1 MKLDQKKRKGAP
13 DDPMET
19 FDMVNRHTEKLLRQA
34 ASRRRPPEGRASGG
48 KPSGGKLSGGKPSGG
63 RPTGGKP
70 SGGKPSGGKKR
81 RPSGDRP
88 ARPGTGPQGGSP
100 GTRRAPGQKPVK
112 ARRRKVSREDVIHQN
127 VRKHAIRH
135 KKNYILYYL
144 LLAILLLGVGL
155 VLSLTVFFKI
165 ERFRVEAA
173 GIPEEALIE
182 AAGIH
187 VGDNLFRIS
196 TDRAARSIVSQF
208 ITLDGAKVS
217 RRLPDTV
224 VIETEPAQLLAVVRY
239 GSQYYSV
246 SKGSRVIG
254 VSEERPEAPGVP
266 VVVGC
271 DFSDVELG
279 DYLSDMDVERNKLTV
294 LSGVMAA
301 IEENTLKNV
310 GYVDVSNI
318 AFIKLYYEDRLEI
331 KMGNLTDFSYELG
344 RVKQLIREKVPENG
358 FGVIDATLHNGV
370 YYYRDT
376 GEIVLPLDG
385 KDRSQTSSGGT
396 AGYDMPG
403 DGLPEGEQGE

>member
-1 MKLDQKKRKGAP
+1 MKLDQKKRKAAP

-34 ASRRRPPEGRASGG
+34 ASGRRPPEGKAAGG
-48 KPSGGKLSGGKPSGG
+48 KPP
-63 RPTGGKP
+63 
-70 SGGKPSGGKKR
+70 GGKKR
-81 RPSGDRP
+81 RPSGDKP
-88 ARPGTGPQGGSP
+88 HPGTSPKSANP
-100 GTRRAPGQKPVK
+100 GTKGVPQKKKPAK
-112 ARRRKVSREDVIHQN
+112 ARRRKVSREDIIHQN
-127 VRKHAIRH
+127 ARRHAIRH

-165 ERFRVEAA
+165 ERFQVGEDG
-173 GIPEEALIE
+173 GIPQEALIE
-182 AAGIH
+182 ATGIH
-187 VGDNLFRIS
+187 AGDNLFRIS
-196 TDRAARSIVSQF
+196 TDRAAKSIVSQF

-239 GSQYYSV
+239 GSQYYNV

-254 VSEERPEAPGVP
+254 ISEEKPETSSVP

-279 DYLSDMDVERNKLTV
+279 DYLADMDVERNKLTV
-294 LSGVMAA
+294 LSAVMGA

-310 GYVDVSNI
+310 GYVDISNI

-376 GEIVLPLDG
+376 GEITLPLDG
-385 KDRSQTSSGGT
+385 KDRSQSSLGGT

-403 DGLPEGEQGE
+403 DELPGDGLPGGE